1 MLSDIYHFFF
11 DNPFEYIYRID
22 GSIMTQED
30 EDAILEFGGIF
41 MAYLLYENY
50 NRRKL
55 KLV

>member
-1 MLSDIYHFFF
+1 IYHFFF